1 MKINK
6 RIAKQHASCM
16 IVIYGKGRIL
26 SAFTVSIKVLM
37 DVSGI
42 DANCYGLGF
51 NETCDGSED
60 DMFPR
65 RRDRLSLFPL
75 RLTHNI
81 L

>member
-1 MKINK
+1 MQINK

-51 NETCDGSED
+51 NET
-60 DMFPR
+60 
-65 RRDRLSLFPL
+65 
-75 RLTHNI
+75 
-81 L
+81 